1 MNVNSSLGND
11 YNTYDSV
18 EQDITLELN
27 EMADSDF

>member
-18 EQDITLELN
+18 GQDTRWQIVI
-27 EMADSDF
+27 SDVG